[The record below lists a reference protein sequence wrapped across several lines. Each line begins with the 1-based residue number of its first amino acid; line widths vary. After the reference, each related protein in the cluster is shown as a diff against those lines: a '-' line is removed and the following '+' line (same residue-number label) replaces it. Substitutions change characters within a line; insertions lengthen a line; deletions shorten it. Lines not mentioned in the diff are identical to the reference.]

1 MSSMSTPPSSSGD
14 AEPGRVPD
22 VLVVGRLLADLYPN
36 QLETPLAEV
45 GSFTRF
51 VGGFAGNVATGL
63 ARLGVRARILSR
75 VGDDGHGE
83 FCRAFLEGE
92 GVDTSWLGVDA
103 TYRTGLAFCEAWP
116 PDHFPITYYRT
127 PTCPDWEIAL
137 ADFSMDDARAIP
149 WCLLTGTGLARSPS
163 RDVHFALAEE
173 RADAQTVLDLDWRSM
188 LWDGTSTYRTYVRAL
203 APFVDL
209 VIGNESEFEAAF
221 GRDPLEAARGV
232 LALGPRIAILKRGGA
247 GVRAI
252 TAEGEEDIP
261 GLPVEV
267 VNGLG
272 AGDAFCASLL
282 DGLLRGDPLEEAC
295 RRGNAAGA
303 IVASRLSCSL
313 AMPAR
318 DEVDQL
324 LSTGVVPSE
333 G

>member
-1 MSSMSTPPSSSGD
+1 
-14 AEPGRVPD
+14 
-22 VLVVGRLLADLYPN
+22 
-36 QLETPLAEV
+36 
-45 GSFTRF
+45 
-51 VGGFAGNVATGL
+51 
-63 ARLGVRARILSR
+63 
-75 VGDDGHGE
+75 
-83 FCRAFLEGE
+83 
-92 GVDTSWLGVDA
+92 VDTSWLGVDPR
-103 TYRTGLAFCEAWP
+103 YRTGLAFCEAWP
-116 PDHFPITYYRT
+116 PDRFPITYYRT
-127 PTCPDWEIAL
+127 PTCPDWEIAF

-173 RADAQTVLDLDWRSM
+173 RADTQTVLDLDWRSM
-188 LWDGTSTYRTYVRAL
+188 LWDGTSTYRRYVRSL

-232 LALGPRIAILKRGGA
+232 LAFGPRTAILKRGGT

-252 TAEGEEDIP
+252 TAEGESDIP

-282 DGLLRGDPLEEAC
+282 DGLLRGAPLEEAC

-303 IVASRLSCSL
+303 IVAGRLSCSL
-313 AMPAR
+313 AMPTR
-318 DEVDQL
+318 DEVDLL
-324 LSTGVVPSE
+324 LSTGVVPRS

>member
-1 MSSMSTPPSSSGD
+1 MSTRSP
-14 AEPGRVPD
+14 AEPRRPPD
-22 VLVVGRLLADLYPN
+22 VLVVGRLLADIYPN

-45 GSFTRF
+45 ETFTRF

-63 ARLGVRARILSR
+63 ARLGVAARILSR

-83 FCRAFLEGE
+83 FCRAFLERE
-92 GVDTSWLGVDA
+92 GVDTSWLGVDP

-127 PTCPDWEIAL
+127 PTCPDWEIAFG
-137 ADFSMDDARAIP
+137 DFSLDEARAVP

-173 RADAQTVLDLDWRSM
+173 RTGGETVLDLDWRSM
-188 LWDGTSTYRTYVRAL
+188 LWDGTRPYRTYVRAIT
-203 APFVDL
+203 PFVDL

-221 GRDPLEAARGV
+221 GRDPLGGAHDVVE
-232 LALGPRIAILKRGGA
+232 LGPRAAILKRGGA

-252 TAEGEEDIP
+252 TADGEEDIP
-261 GLPVEV
+261 GLPVQV

-282 DGLLRGDPLEEAC
+282 EGLLRGETLAEAC

-313 AMPAR
+313 AMPTRA
-318 DEVDQL
+318 EVDCL
-324 LSTGVVPSE
+324 LETGEVPAQPAP
-333 G
+333 

>member
-1 MSSMSTPPSSSGD
+1 MSTPRSSSDG
-14 AEPGRVPD
+14 AETRRTPD
-22 VLVVGRLLADLYPN
+22 VLVVGRLLADIYPN

-45 GSFTRF
+45 ESFTRF

-63 ARLGVRARILSR
+63 ARLGVGARILSR
-75 VGDDGHGE
+75 IGDDGHGE
-83 FCRAFLEGE
+83 FCRAFLARE
-92 GVDTSWLGVDA
+92 GVDTSWLGVDP

-127 PTCPDWEIAL
+127 PTCPDWEIGL
-137 ADFSMDDARAIP
+137 DDFPMVAAREIP

-173 RADAQTVLDLDWRSM
+173 RTGTQTVLDLDWRSM
-188 LWDGTSTYRTYVRAL
+188 LWDGTRTYRGYVRAL
-203 APFVDL
+203 APLVDL

-221 GRDPLEAARGV
+221 GGNPLQAARGV
-232 LALGPRIAILKRGGA
+232 LDLGPRTAILKRGGA

-252 TAEGEEDIP
+252 TAEGEEDVP
-261 GLPVEV
+261 GLPIAV

-282 DGLLRGDPLEEAC
+282 EGLLRGVPLGEAC

-313 AMPAR
+313 AMPTR
-318 DEVDQL
+318 DEVDSL
-324 LSTGVVPSE
+324 LATGEVPAQPS
-333 G
+333 

>member
-1 MSSMSTPPSSSGD
+1 VT
-14 AEPGRVPD
+14 AK
-22 VLVVGRLLADLYPN
+22 VLVVGRLLADIYPN
-36 QLETPLAEV
+36 QLRTPLSEIE
-45 GSFTRF
+45 SFTRF

-63 ARLGVRARILSR
+63 ARLGVPTLLLSR

-83 FCRAFLEGE
+83 FCRAFLARE
-92 GVDTSWLGVDA
+92 GVDVSWIGTDPV
-103 TYRTGLAFCEAWP
+103 YRTALAFCEAWP

-127 PTCPDWEIAL
+127 PSCPDWEITL
-137 ADFSMDDARAIP
+137 DDFPMKEARAIP

-173 RADAQTVLDLDWRSM
+173 RADSGTGTVLDLDWRSM
-188 LWDGTSTYRTYVRAL
+188 LWDGTQTYRAYVRAL
-203 APFVDL
+203 LPFVDV

-221 GRDPLEAARGV
+221 GSDPLEAARSVPGH
-232 LALGPRIAILKRGGA
+232 GPATAILKRGGA

-252 TAEGEEDIP
+252 TATGEEDIP

-282 DGLLRGDPLEEAC
+282 EGLLRGLPVGAAC

-303 IVASRLSCSL
+303 IVASRLSCSQ
-313 AMPAR
+313 AMPR
-318 DEVDQL
+318 RNEVDSL
-324 LSTGVVPSE
+324 LETGAVPTQP
-333 G
+333 